1 MQKDWTWND
10 LLSIPYFQSFQDFPP
25 DLQIFFSL
33 SENAFVGVAI
43 KISLGEFHQEKKTIG
58 RSLQFIYVYTY
69 MYIYIYQGWK
79 KKQLS
84 EALTSVDN
92 CGDTILSPLKSLGA
106 SHSPYRIE
114 EFQRAL
120 IMPKDARLL
129 EAFSGLVHNMDSRSS
144 NRYIYIYCI

>member
-58 RSLQFIYVYTY
+58 RSLQFIYVYTD
-69 MYIYIYQGWK
+69 MYIYIYIYNYIYINQGWK
-79 KKQLS
+79 KTAIRGTDVCRQLW
-84 EALTSVDN
+84 
-92 CGDTILSPLKSLGA
+92 G
-106 SHSPYRIE
+106 
-114 EFQRAL
+114 
-120 IMPKDARLL
+120 
-129 EAFSGLVHNMDSRSS
+129 HNFKPPEIPRGITQPIS
-144 NRYIYIYCI
+144 Y